1 MPLGAGIRKALA
13 VVRPVKHNTHENLLT
28 MRKFIITSLSLL
40 IFVCCYSQNE
50 KIEKEI
56 RQLEEKRVAAFL
68 KKDTAALLKMWA
80 PDYFVNRPA
89 GLVSTRDKILEL
101 VLTDTISFS
110 SLKSEV
116 EYIRVKGNFVIS
128 MGNETITPG
137 GNNPNA
143 GKTLKRRFTHIWSKD
158 DGDWRLL
165 ARHANFVC
173 Q

>member
-1 MPLGAGIRKALA
+1 MG
-13 VVRPVKHNTHENLLT
+13 
-28 MRKFIITSLSLL
+28 KFVITALSLL
-40 IFVCCYSQNE
+40 IFVSSYSQNE
-50 KIEKEI
+50 KIETEI
-56 RQLEEKRVAAFL
+56 RQLEAKRVQAFL
-68 KKDTAALLKMWA
+68 KKDTAALLSLWA

-89 GLVSTRDKILEL
+89 GIVSTRDKILEL

-116 EYIRVKGNFVIS
+116 EYISVKSNFVIS
-128 MGNETITPG
+128 MGNETITPS

-158 DGDWRLL
+158 NDSWKLL

>member
-1 MPLGAGIRKALA
+1 MPAQQQALP
-13 VVRPVKHNTHENLLT
+13 VGRHVKHNTHENLLT
-28 MRKFIITSLSLL
+28 MRKFITTSLSLL
-40 IFVCCYSQNE
+40 IFTCSYSQNE
-50 KIEKEI
+50 KIEKAI
-56 RQLEEKRVAAFL
+56 RQLEENRVAAFL

-89 GLVSTRDKILEL
+89 GIVSTRDKILEL

-110 SLKSEV
+110 SFKSEV
-116 EYIRVKGNFVIS
+116 EYISIRSNFVIS
-128 MGNETITPG
+128 MGNETITPS

-158 DGDWRLL
+158 DGNWRLL
-165 ARHANFVC
+165 ARHANFIC

>member
-1 MPLGAGIRKALA
+1 MLKN
-13 VVRPVKHNTHENLLT
+13 NTHENLHT
-28 MRKFIITSLSLL
+28 MRKFSITSLSLL
-40 IFVCCYSQNE
+40 IFVCSYSQNE
-50 KIEKEI
+50 QIEKEI

-68 KKDTAALLKMWA
+68 KKDTAALLRIWA

-110 SLKSEV
+110 NFKSEV
-116 EYIRVKGNFVIS
+116 EYIRVKSNFVIS

-137 GNNPNA
+137 GNNPDA
-143 GKTLKRRFTHIWSKD
+143 GKTLKRRFTHIWSKEND
-158 DGDWRLL
+158 TWILL

>member
-1 MPLGAGIRKALA
+1 LKKL
-13 VVRPVKHNTHENLLT
+13 
-28 MRKFIITSLSLL
+28 IISSFSLL
-40 IFVCCYSQNE
+40 IFSCSYSQNE

-56 RQLEEKRVAAFL
+56 QQMEEKRVTAFL
-68 KKDTAALLKMWA
+68 KKDTTALLRIWA

-89 GLVSTRDKILEL
+89 GLVSTRGKILEL
-101 VLTDTISFS
+101 VLSDTISFS

-116 EYIRVKGNFVIS
+116 EYISIKSNFVIS
-128 MGNETITPG
+128 MGNETITPS

-158 DGDWRLL
+158 SGNWKLL

>member
-1 MPLGAGIRKALA
+1 
-13 VVRPVKHNTHENLLT
+13 
-28 MRKFIITSLSLL
+28 MRKFIITSLLLL
-40 IFVCCYSQNE
+40 IFLYGYSQNE
-50 KIEKEI
+50 KIESEI

-68 KKDTAALLKMWA
+68 KKDTAALLKIWA

-89 GLVSTRDKILEL
+89 GLVSTRNKILEL

-110 SLKSEV
+110 SFKSEV

-128 MGNETITPG
+128 MGNETTTPG

-143 GKTLKRRFTHIWSKD
+143 GKTLKRRFTHIWFKD
-158 DGDWRLL
+158 NDTWFLL
-165 ARHANFVC
+165 ARHANFLC